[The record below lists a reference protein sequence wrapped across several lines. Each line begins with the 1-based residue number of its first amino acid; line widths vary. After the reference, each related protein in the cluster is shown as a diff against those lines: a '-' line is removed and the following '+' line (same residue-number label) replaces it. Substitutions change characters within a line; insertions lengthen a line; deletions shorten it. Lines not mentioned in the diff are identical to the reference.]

1 VVAEETIAHRLK
13 RLRIDRGWSQRRLA
27 GAGYTA
33 AYISRLEA
41 GERQPSI
48 HVIRQLASELGVD
61 PYYLET
67 GQDDPRMVALRE
79 IASGSARDPQRVAE
93 RALKAHA
100 EQIGLSEGR

>member
-1 VVAEETIAHRLK
+1 V
-13 RLRIDRGWSQRRLA
+13 DRGWSQRRLA

-48 HVIRQLASELGVD
+48 HVIRQLATELGVD

-67 GQDDPRMVALRE
+67 GREDPRLAALRE
-79 IASGSARDPQRVAE
+79 IASGTAKDPQRVAA
-93 RALKAHA
+93 RALEAHA
-100 EQIGLSEGR
+100 EETGLPETSV